1 MDKLQSAYDAG
12 CNRYDGSILGIGGCQ
27 MAKDDLVGNMAT
39 EKMIEFLN
47 GKSEKLQLDDVS
59 LEKSLAIARAIF
71 K

>member
-1 MDKLQSAYDAG
+1 MQVA
-12 CNRYDGSILGIGGCQ
+12 RYDGSILGIGECP

-47 GKSEKLQLDDVS
+47 GKSENLQLDDVS